1 VSATTWADVWRR
13 KGEEAQQTGQPGG
26 PQLEDLIRVDGFD
39 TATGAVSVSD
49 WWARGRHIDETLR
62 RVPQRPLRVLEVG
75 CGAGAMLW
83 TLRAPDMALVGV
95 DPAASLLEIGRTA
108 IPEAAFVVASA
119 AALPFPASSFD
130 AVFSHSV
137 FAYFD
142 ALADVDTGLAEM
154 DRVATDDAL
163 IFVLDVP
170 DLATRAA
177 CEAHRDALTGVAP
190 GAGRGGLHHLYVPR
204 QRFVDA
210 GARLGRAVTLS
221 QTPLASHAMSAF
233 RFHALLEPRR

>member
-1 VSATTWADVWRR
+1 MSTTTWADVWRR
-13 KGEEAQQTGQPGG
+13 KGEEAHQPGRLL
-26 PQLEDLIRVDGFD
+26 LEDLIRIDGFD
-39 TATGAVSVSD
+39 TATGAVTASD
-49 WWARGRHIDETLR
+49 WWARGRHIEQTLR
-62 RVPQRPLRVLEVG
+62 RVARRPLRVLEVG

-83 TLRAPDMALVGV
+83 TLRAPDVELVGV
-95 DPAASLLEIGRTA
+95 DPAASLAAIGRAT
-108 IPEAAFVVASA
+108 IPEATFVVGSA

-142 ALADVDTGLAEM
+142 ALTDVDTALAEM

-177 CEAHRDALTGVAP
+177 CEAHRETLTGVAP
-190 GAGRGGLHHLYVPR
+190 GTGRGGLHHLYVPR